1 MKVRVLIYVVAAVV
15 VGGLLGSLML
25 RDAGY
30 VMIAYDNAVFET
42 SVWFALAALVLLWVV
57 ARLLLTVM
65 RRVLHGRADVAN
77 WAKKRRETA
86 ANTRTAQGVLH
97 AVEGRWSDARKALTA
112 AADHSATPIV
122 NYLGAAQAAH
132 QLGNADERDRLLDL
146 AGGTA
151 SGATLAAGLTRA
163 RLLAESDEWRQ
174 CLETLESLGEDS
186 ARHPQVQAMLLACHE
201 ELGNW
206 NAVVELA
213 PAVAKSGAR
222 DAADVEE
229 ALQRAWCGRLQASAE
244 SLQPGNLPR
253 PLTRKEVAGA
263 PSSPAASFHAGAD
276 AMRHLR
282 ETWGAIPRKM
292 KRAPAV
298 AARYAECLHA
308 AGDPDD
314 AVRVLKRAI
323 EANPDDRL
331 IALYGEIRS
340 GRPAEQLATAEKW
353 LQETPDDPVLL
364 EALVRLCLL
373 NEEWAKA
380 KRYIELGARTSV
392 ID

>member
-1 MKVRVLIYVVAAVV
+1 MKVRTLVYVVVAVV

-30 VMIAYDNAVFET
+30 VMVAYDNAVFET
-42 SVWFALAALVLLWVV
+42 SVWFALFGLVALWVL
-57 ARLLLTVM
+57 ARLLLTLVQ
-65 RRVLHGRADVAN
+65 RVLHGRANVAN

-86 ANTRTAQGVLH
+86 ANTRTEQGVLH
-97 AVEGRWSDARKALTA
+97 AVEGRWSDARKALTDA
-112 AADHSATPIV
+112 AEHSATPIV

-132 QLGNADERDRLLDL
+132 ELGDADGRDRLLDL
-146 AGGTA
+146 AGDVS

-163 RLLAESDEWRQ
+163 RFLAESGQWRQ
-174 CLETLESLGEDS
+174 CLQTLEALQGDS
-186 ARHPQVQAMLLACHE
+186 ARHPQVLAMLLACHQ

-206 NAVVELA
+206 DATVELA
-213 PAVAKSGAR
+213 PAIAKSKAQ
-222 DAADVEE
+222 DPAELEE
-229 ALQRAWCGRLQASAE
+229 ALQRAWCGRLQASAG
-244 SLQPGNLPR
+244 S
-253 PLTRKEVAGA
+253 
-263 PSSPAASFHAGAD
+263 AD

-308 AGDPDD
+308 ASDPDE
-314 AVRVLKRAI
+314 AVRILKRAI

-331 IALYGEIRS
+331 ITLYGEICS

-353 LQETPDDPVLL
+353 LEETPNDPVLL
-364 EALVRLCLL
+364 QALVRLCLL

-380 KRYIELGARTSV
+380 KRYVELGATAKTA
-392 ID
+392 D